1 MADNLMYVLY
11 LIHEDVR
18 NMWVTMGS
26 YKSNYGSYSASS
38 IEVVGVFTSGYEAN
52 RLRDEY
58 NAKFEEEEI
67 PSIARVE
74 YFMPNEYSDYSV
86 GVPCTVKASEDK
98 DGIKLEES
106 EDFSKLVPT
115 RDIRKIEEIELHKS
129 IASKDRTFITFTGYN
144 RIKVRRKAK
153 STMEKLNRV
162 RRTMIELVE

>member
-1 MADNLMYVLY
+1 MDNVVYVLY
-11 LIHEDVR
+11 LIHEDIG
-18 NMWVTMGS
+18 NISYNYDS
-26 YKSNYGSYSASS
+26 YKYNVGYLSYRST
-38 IEVVGVFTSGYEAN
+38 ELVGLFTSGYEAN

-58 NAKFEEEEI
+58 NAKFEEEKI

-74 YFMPNEYSDYSV
+74 YFIPNEYSDYSV

-106 EDFSKLVPT
+106 EDFPKLVPT